1 VSLYVALFQ
10 KWNKA
15 HFPVSI
21 MLMRDEL
28 MAAAHIGS
36 RATYLTCL
44 RDLDKWKFLTY
55 LPSQSPHKASCAI
68 MHEQTSLEIE
78 VGSADQSTMLKSEPS
93 SGPSCEPTSEQVVS
107 QAAGPI
113 NKTFENRATSQ
124 NFSNFTTAGSKK
136 KEGLNVGDEW
146 LSEEQLDLEECN
158 DSKEKVAQKRKVRVR
173 NAAQDRPV
181 RRPEVPFSES
191 DLADLD
197 SFIAAFA
204 GTDFE
209 LANLRYYHEKVAN
222 WRKNG
227 EPPRRRDWKATTK
240 TFMLN
245 DIERNA
251 LVLAPGSQVG
261 STGAN
266 PNPSSTGTGAYSA
279 GYVSQRYS

>member
-1 VSLYVALFQ
+1 
-10 KWNKA
+10 
-15 HFPVSI
+15 

-78 VGSADQSTMLKSEPS
+78 AGSADPSTMLKSEPS
-93 SGPSCEPTSEQVVS
+93 SGPSCEPTGEQAVSQVVG

-124 NFSNFTTAGSKK
+124 NFSNPTTAGLKK
-136 KEGLNVGDEW
+136 KEGLSFGDEW
-146 LSEEQLDLEECN
+146 LSEEQLDLEKCN
-158 DSKEKVAQKRKVRVR
+158 DLKEKVAPKRKVRVR
-173 NAAQDRPV
+173 TAAQDRPV

-266 PNPSSTGTGAYSA
+266 PSSSRTGTGAYSA
-279 GYVSQRYS
+279 GYVSHRYS